1 MVQRNQE
8 WLASRLQRAAE
19 ICNQPQAGDHKDA
32 PLWLGIDLG
41 TCDVVSMVVNA
52 EGQPVAVC
60 RTGQMWC
67 ATVWSGISSVR

>member
-41 TCDVVSMVVNA
+41 TCDVVYMVVNA
-52 EGQPVAVC
+52 E
-60 RTGQMWC
+60 GQMWC